1 MDENC
6 REDVVVPVHCQPI
19 MRRKGDTAVSPFLSP
34 MMKKILICI
43 SLLVLFGMAH
53 AEEKKTDVPIGD
65 SPSTGP
71 ADAPVTLVEFID
83 FQ

>member
-1 MDENC
+1 
-6 REDVVVPVHCQPI
+6 
-19 MRRKGDTAVSPFLSP
+19 
-34 MMKKILICI
+34 MMKKILICVFA
-43 SLLVLFGMAH
+43 LFLFGMAH